1 MKKTITLVLILFT
14 LNANSDVQILFDDM
28 GKFIPPDIILQA
40 RGLEYYEDG
49 YMESAMMNFKESA
62 EFGNERSKYLIALM
76 HFQNKQW
83 ATGYAWLNIL
93 KSSVENKDKLLKKI
107 KPMLSEDELAKSK
120 NILKQL
126 KSEYNDISSFNRRN
140 KWDRSFKGTGT
151 KISGISAATIRN
163 VTMDMGDTN
172 ITPQMI
178 RKQIYEN
185 YVIEYEPKG
194 QVILGEIVERDDS
207 K

>member
-1 MKKTITLVLILFT
+1 MKKTIILVLVLFT

-28 GKFIPPDIILQA
+28 GKFIPPDMILQA

-49 YMESAMMNFKESA
+49 YLESAMMNFKESA

-83 ATGYAWLNIL
+83 ATGYAWLNLL

-107 KPMLSEDELAKSK
+107 KPMLSEDELVQSQ

-163 VTMDMGDTN
+163 VSMDMGDTN
-172 ITPQMI
+172 ITPQMV

-185 YVIEYEPKG
+185 YVLEYEPKG
-194 QVILGEIVERDDS
+194 KVILGDIVEIDDS

>member
-49 YMESAMMNFKESA
+49 YLESAMMNFKESA

>member
-1 MKKTITLVLILFT
+1 MKKTITLMLILFT

-49 YMESAMMNFKESA
+49 YLESAMMNFKESA